1 MPVAIGADSDL
12 RIGKFLYLLG
22 AAMAGSAFVF
32 VERHC
37 GVVSYLSRYN
47 SIL

>member
-1 MPVAIGADSDL
+1 V
-12 RIGKFLYLLG
+12 
-22 AAMAGSAFVF
+22 AGSAFVF

-47 SIL
+47 TIL